1 MARKNLLES
10 VLGDDGKRQP
20 SKPSRSNYGLK
31 GASSQMKASLDTLAE
46 NAKKIIEGETI
57 VEVNP
62 DLIDISFIKD
72 RLSGDDEEFQKLKRS
87 VEDSTQQTPVLLRP
101 HPDDA
106 NRYMIVFGHRRVRV
120 ARELNRPVRAV
131 IKKLSNLEHVIS
143 QGQENTARSD
153 LSFIEKALFAK
164 RLMDDGYDRDIVKS
178 ALTVDTTLLSR
189 MLSISQKVD
198 ETVIEAI
205 GPAKSVGRDRWE
217 AFKKLAILPAN
228 KKKILA
234 RINQLGFSELDSDK
248 RFDDLLK
255 IVQTSKVKPKKPS
268 KPSEKRKW
276 TADHGQMTVMITNSI
291 NDFSIALKADDG
303 IEFGK
308 FIESRLDGLFRQY
321 QETKRG
327 N

>member
-1 MARKNLLES
+1 MARKNLLKS
-10 VLGDDGKRQP
+10 VLGDDGEQQS

-31 GASSQMKASLDTLAE
+31 GASNQMKASLDTLAE
-46 NAKKIIEGETI
+46 NAKKIIEGKTI
-57 VEVNP
+57 IEVNP

-72 RLSGDDEEFQKLKRS
+72 RLSGDDDEFQKLKRS
-87 VEDSTQQTPVLLRP
+87 IEQSIQESPVLLRP

-106 NRYMIVFGHRRVRV
+106 DRYMIVFGHRRVRV

-131 IKKLSNLEHVIS
+131 IKELSNLEHVIS

-164 RLMDDGYDRDIVKS
+164 RLMDDGYNKDIVQS
-178 ALTVDTTLLSR
+178 ALTVDATLLSR

-198 ETVIEAI
+198 ETIIEAI
-205 GPAKSVGRDRWE
+205 GPAKSIGRDRWE
-217 AFKKLAILPAN
+217 AFKKLVILPPN

-234 RINQLGFSELDSDK
+234 RIDQLEFTKLDSDQ

-255 IVQTSKVKPKKPS
+255 VVQASKVKPKKTS
-268 KPSEKRKW
+268 KPSDKRKW
-276 TADHGQMTVMITNSI
+276 TAGQGQIAAMITNSK
-291 NDFSIALKADDG
+291 NDFSIALKTDDG
-303 IEFGK
+303 VEFGK
-308 FIESRLDGLFRQY
+308 FIESRLDGLFQQF